1 MLSGATTA
9 GSPDATASAQP
20 ALHARAMLPLP
31 QDLQFKVAEF
41 VTGRLVWPGLEV
53 SLSISPSPGQTQQ
66 PGLVVAELR
75 PLRESQQYVQG
86 PISLIAMDQVPNPVP
101 LEFPPATA
109 SEAVPLSSFGISAL
123 ATAPPV
129 VAVPMDY
136 AEVAPQVP
144 PSPPV
149 VRARRRLP
157 PPPRRDAEQLCRA
170 RARLRPAA
178 ALSRDSS
185 GDSHP

>member
-1 MLSGATTA
+1 MQAPNG
-9 GSPDATASAQP
+9 
-20 ALHARAMLPLP
+20 
-31 QDLQFKVAEF
+31 
-41 VTGRLVWPGLEV
+41 
-53 SLSISPSPGQTQQ
+53 
-66 PGLVVAELR
+66 
-75 PLRESQQYVQG
+75 
-86 PISLIAMDQVPNPVP
+86 LIAMDPVPNPVP

-123 ATAPPV
+123 AAAPPV

-149 VRARRRLP
+149 VRQMP
-157 PPPRRDAEQLCRA
+157 PPPRRDAAQLCRA